1 MNCSLESPL
10 LSPDPWAAE
19 TDSDGGDL
27 FSPMSEVNAAISTD
41 SQQFQTVANL
51 PAMGS
56 SAHLKRSSWSEESS
70 TTLSPAPSV
79 EDSPADKPKLSK
91 PKAHAR
97 KHSIQLRTAAR
108 KPRKA
113 ASIPLAVA
121 SAATA
126 ATTKKKPAS
135 VSEEEEDDLTPEER
149 RARRN
154 HNIVEKQYR
163 NRLNAQF
170 ERLLAVL
177 PVEQCRAA
185 RAGGA
190 AASAGA
196 GDRIMSVGNG
206 SVGDEKRL
214 SKAEVL
220 DLATRRIRALEA
232 EREKLCKERKE
243 LLSSLEVLMAG
254 AVGMRQG
261 AAGQL
266 PVVGLGGPV
275 GRV

>member
-1 MNCSLESPL
+1 M
-10 LSPDPWAAE
+10 
-19 TDSDGGDL
+19 SD
-27 FSPMSEVNAAISTD
+27 VNAAVSTD
-41 SQQFQTVANL
+41 SQQFQTLASL
-51 PAMGS
+51 PAVGS
-56 SAHLKRSSWSEESS
+56 SAHLKRSSWSEDSS
-70 TTLSPAPSV
+70 TTLSPAPSI
-79 EDSPADKPKLSK
+79 EDSPTDKPKRSK
-91 PKAHAR
+91 SKAHAR

-113 ASIPLAVA
+113 ASIPLAAVA

-126 ATTKKKPAS
+126 ANKKPAS

-232 EREKLCKERKE
+232 EREKLWKERKE
-243 LLSSLEVLMAG
+243 LLRSLEVLMAG

-261 AAGQL
+261 VAGQL